1 MSIPSNLFFKL
12 PLRNHPTKNGKW
24 NLFLL
29 PNSVHIHVSSKYEF
43 LQGAERVLIS
53 LRPNCLNPRT
63 PHLALHINAL
73 FIVKLLTIV
82 QRYVAQARGSSRC
95 IDY

>member
-43 LQGAERVLIS
+43 ASGGGAS
-53 LRPNCLNPRT
+53 LDFFAP
-63 PHLALHINAL
+63 
-73 FIVKLLTIV
+73 
-82 QRYVAQARGSSRC
+82 
-95 IDY
+95 